1 MKKDKQLLKMV
12 TLLIKASFSEGK
24 IIERQVTKSIKI
36 LKSLPRSKSIPAM
49 LEFLKG
55 LKRQEREHTLYIE
68 TTTPLSSDQINKAKK
83 IVERKTKITKVI
95 VSINSEILGGFKLR
109 VGDQIWDESILE
121 KINQVKEVIIS

>member
-12 TLLIKASFSEGK
+12 TLLVKASFSEGK

-95 VSINSEILGGFKLR
+95 VSINPEILGGFKLR